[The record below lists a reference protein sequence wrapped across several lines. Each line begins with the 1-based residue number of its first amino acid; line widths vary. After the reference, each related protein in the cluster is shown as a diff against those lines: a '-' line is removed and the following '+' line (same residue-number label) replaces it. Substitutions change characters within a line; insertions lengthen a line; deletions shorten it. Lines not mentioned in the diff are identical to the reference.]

1 VTRRL
6 APTVAFPDATAPGV
20 TVTRPS
26 LRIPDRVSSDATPQL
41 RELAAELVRAIDGEV
56 RFGVGD
62 RALYSTDASNYRHL
76 PLGVVL
82 PRHVEDVVETIRL
95 CAQAGVPVLPRG
107 GGTSLAGQACNE
119 AVVIDA
125 SKYLPDILEIDE
137 RSRTARVQPGVVLD
151 HLRAR
156 AGRGGLT
163 FAPDPATHE
172 HCTLAGM
179 IGNDSCGVH
188 SLLSEFDGPG
198 PRTTHNVRELDVLT
212 SDGLRMRVGAT
223 NDDQVAGIIAAGG
236 RRAEIYTALR
246 DLRDRYADAIRSR
259 FPRIA
264 RRVSGYNLEHL
275 LPERGFDLAKSLVG
289 SEGTCVTILEAT
301 VELVPWPAHR
311 ATILL
316 GFHDVFAAADAVPA
330 IREHRPIGL
339 EGFDDHLVD
348 DNRRKGLNA
357 AAVDGLPAGAG
368 WLLVEFGGDDRAEAE
383 ARGRDALAVLERLPG
398 LTGSELLT
406 DPARSAAAWGVRQS
420 GLGATAVVP
429 GKPPR
434 WEGWEDAAVPPERLG
449 DYLRGFR
456 ALLDRYGYEASLYG
470 HFGQGCVHSRATFD
484 LASTAGIAAFRE
496 FVSEAAGLVVGL
508 GGSLS
513 GEHGDGQA
521 RAELLPTMFGDR
533 LVRAFEEF
541 KRIWDPAGLMNPGR
555 IVHPARLDADLRQ
568 GPSYAPRPVSTR
580 FSYPRDGGSFAGA
593 ALRCVGVGTCRRTE
607 GGTMCPSY
615 RVTRDEEHSTR
626 GRARLLY
633 EMLNGAELDLWRSE
647 EVKEAL
653 DLCLS
658 CKACRTECPVNVDI
672 ATYKAEFLSH
682 YYQGRARPR
691 VAYAMGLLPWWARA
705 GSRTPGLANALL
717 SGPAARIA
725 KRAGGIAPERTAP
738 RFADVRF
745 SARFAR
751 RRGRRLA
758 GQRVVLFPDT
768 FTEAFDPEIGLAAA
782 DVLERAGARVEV
794 PPRWVCCGRPLFDH
808 GMLDLAAR
816 LLRRTLDV
824 LGPAVRDGVPIVVL
838 EPSCAA
844 VFRDELPSLL
854 PGDDARALSDRVVT
868 LAQYLVSRG
877 FEPSRVGAPAIVQLH
892 CHQKAVV
899 GADAD
904 RALLGALGLDLSE
917 PEPGCCGM
925 AGAFGFAAG
934 RSFEASIRIAE
945 RALLPAVRGAGDGT
959 LVIADGFS
967 CRTQIE
973 QGSGRPALHLAEV
986 LADDV
991 TARDRP
997 GRGGP

>member
-1 VTRRL
+1 MTR
-6 APTVAFPDATAPGV
+6 T
-20 TVTRPS
+20 S
-26 LRIPDRVSSDATPQL
+26 LRITDHVPSNVTPKI
-41 RELAAELVRAIDGEV
+41 RELAAELARAIDGEV
-56 RFGVGD
+56 RFGRGD

-82 PRHVEDVVETIRL
+82 PRHIEDVVATIRL
-95 CAQAGVPVLPRG
+95 CSEAGVPVLPRG

-119 AVVIDA
+119 AVVVDV

-151 HLRAR
+151 HLRAG
-156 AGRGGLT
+156 AAEGGLT
-163 FAPDPATHE
+163 FAPDPATHD

-188 SLLSEFDGPG
+188 SLLSEFEGPG

-223 NDDQVAGIIAAGG
+223 KDNELAAIVAAGG
-236 RRAEIYTALR
+236 RRAEIYAALR

-264 RRVSGYNLEHL
+264 RRVSGYNIEHL
-275 LPERGFDLAKSLVG
+275 LPEHGFDLAKALVG

-316 GFHDVFAAADAVPA
+316 GFEDVFAAADAVPA
-330 IREHRPIGL
+330 IRQLRPIGL

-357 AAVDGLPAGAG
+357 AAVERLPAGAG
-368 WLLVEFGGDDRAEAE
+368 WLLVEFGGDDRAGAE
-383 ARGRDALAVLERLPG
+383 DRGRDALGALERLPG

-406 DPARSAAAWGVRQS
+406 DPDRSAATWGVRQS
-420 GLGATAVVP
+420 GLGSTAIVP

-484 LASTAGIAAFRE
+484 LASADGIAAFRG
-496 FVSEAAGLVVGL
+496 FVTDAAGLVVGL

-555 IVHPARLDADLRQ
+555 IVDPAPLDADLRL

-580 FSYPRDGGSFAGA
+580 FSYPEDGGSFAHA
-593 ALRCVGVGTCRRTE
+593 ALRCVGVGTCRRTD

-658 CKACRTECPVNVDI
+658 CKACKNECPVNVDV

-682 YYQGRARPR
+682 YYEGRARPR

-705 GSRTPGLANALL
+705 GSRAPRLANAVL
-717 SGPAARIA
+717 SGRTLGGIA
-725 KRAGGIAPERTAP
+725 KRAGGIAPKRSAP
-738 RFADVRF
+738 RFADVPF
-745 SARFAR
+745 STRFAR
-751 RRGRRLA
+751 RQGRRST
-758 GQRVVLFPDT
+758 GERVVLFPDT
-768 FTEAFDPEIGLAAA
+768 FTEAFNPEIGLAAA

-794 PPRWVCCGRPLFDH
+794 PTRWVCCGRPLFDH
-808 GMLDLAAR
+808 GMLDRAAR
-816 LLRRTLDV
+816 LLRRTLAV
-824 LGPAVRDGVPIVVL
+824 LRPAVRDGVPIVVL

-868 LAQYLVSRG
+868 LAQYLDRRG
-877 FEPSRVGAPAIVQLH
+877 FRPPQVVGRAIVQLH

-899 GADAD
+899 GTDAD
-904 RALLGALGLDLSE
+904 RALLGSLGVDLSE
-917 PEPGCCGM
+917 PEEGCCGM
-925 AGAFGFAAG
+925 AGAFGFEAG
-934 RSFEASIRIAE
+934 RPYETSIRIAE
-945 RALLPAVRGAGDGT
+945 RTLLPAVRGAGDGT

-967 CRTQIE
+967 CRTQVE
-973 QGSGRPALHLAEV
+973 QGTGRRALHLAEV
-986 LADDV
+986 LADAV
-991 TARDRP
+991 RSKS
-997 GRGGP
+997 RGTGAP

>member
-1 VTRRL
+1 MTR
-6 APTVAFPDATAPGV
+6 TA
-20 TVTRPS
+20 
-26 LRIPDRVSSDATPQL
+26 LRIADRPPDDATPLL
-41 RELAAELVRAIDGEV
+41 RDLAADLARTIDGEV
-56 RFGVGD
+56 RFGRGD
-62 RALYSTDASNYRHL
+62 RALYATDASNYRHL

-82 PRHVEDVVETIRL
+82 PRHGEDVIATIRL
-95 CAQAGVPVLPRG
+95 CSAAGVPVLPRG
-107 GGTSLAGQACNE
+107 GGTSLAGQGCNE
-119 AVVIDA
+119 AVVVDM
-125 SKYLPDILEIDE
+125 SKYLPDVLDVDE

-156 AGRGGLT
+156 AGEGGLT
-163 FAPDPATHE
+163 FAPDPATHDL
-172 HCTLAGM
+172 CTLAGM

-212 SDGLRMRVGAT
+212 SDGERLRVGAT
-223 NDDQVAGIIAAGG
+223 TDEEVAAIVGAGG
-236 RRAEIYTALR
+236 RRGEIYAALR
-246 DLRDRYADAIRSR
+246 DLRDRFADEIRSR

-275 LPERGFDLAKSLVG
+275 LPEHGFDIAKALVG

-311 ATILL
+311 TTILL
-316 GFHDVFAAADAVPA
+316 GFEDVFAAADAVPA
-330 IREHRPIGL
+330 IRELRPIGL

-357 AAVDGLPAGAG
+357 VAVRGLPDGTG
-368 WLLVEFGGDDRAEAE
+368 WLLVEFGGDDRDDAE
-383 ARGRDALAVLERLPG
+383 ARGRDALAALERLSG

-406 DPARSAAAWGVRQS
+406 DPARSAATWGVRQS
-420 GLGATAVVP
+420 GLGATAIVP

-449 DYLRGFR
+449 EYLRGFR

-484 LASTAGIAAFRE
+484 LASADGIAAFRG
-496 FVSEAAGLVVGL
+496 FVTEAAGLVVGL

-521 RAELLPTMFGDR
+521 RAELLPAMFGDG

-555 IVHPARLDADLRQ
+555 IVNPAALDADLRL
-568 GPSYAPRPVSTR
+568 GPSYAQRPLATR
-580 FSYPRDGGSFAGA
+580 FSYPEDGGSFPHA

-615 RVTRDEEHSTR
+615 RVTREEEHSTR

-647 EVKEAL
+647 EVKAAL

-658 CKACRTECPVNVDI
+658 CKACKNECPVNVDV

-682 YYQGRARPR
+682 YYEGRARPR

-705 GSRTPGLANALL
+705 GSCVPRLANAVL
-717 SGPAARIA
+717 SGRAFAGLA
-725 KRAGGIAPERTAP
+725 KRAAGIAPARSAP
-738 RFADVRF
+738 RFADVPFRT
-745 SARFAR
+745 RFAR
-751 RRGRRLA
+751 RARRSSTSE
-758 GQRVVLFPDT
+758 RVVLFPDT
-768 FTEAFDPEIGLAAA
+768 FTEAFHPEVGLAAA
-782 DVLERAGARVEV
+782 DVLERAGAFVEV
-794 PPRWVCCGRPLFDH
+794 PSRWVCCGRPLYDH
-808 GMLDLAAR
+808 GMLDPAAR
-816 LLRRTLDV
+816 LLRRTLGI
-824 LGPAVRDGVPIVVL
+824 LRPALQDGVPIVVL

-854 PGDDARALSDRVVT
+854 PGDEADALSDRVLT
-868 LAQYLVSRG
+868 LAQYLDRRG
-877 FEPSRVGAPAIVQLH
+877 FEPPHVEARAIVQLH

-899 GADAD
+899 GTDAD

-917 PEPGCCGM
+917 PEQGCCGM
-925 AGAFGFAAG
+925 AGAFGFEAG
-934 RSFEASIRIAE
+934 RPFETSIRIGE
-945 RALLPAVRGAGDGT
+945 RALIPAVRDAGDGA

-973 QGSGRPALHLAEV
+973 QATGRRALHLAEV
-986 LADDV
+986 LSGALGRGDDRSAEADDLP
-991 TARDRP
+991 AA
-997 GRGGP
+997 GP